1 MAVRCSCPIFT
12 FEFILETAGVVVE
25 ETEEEAAQE
34 KSVTKKKRSK
44 PKTYKELSMEDLN
57 SLLEKMIQE
66 EDYEKAAKIRDE
78 IARRGD
84 TPGTS

>member
-12 FEFILETAGVVVE
+12 YEFILETAGVVVE
-25 ETEEEAAQE
+25 DTEEEGAKE
-34 KSVTKKKRSK
+34 KSGPKKKRSK

-57 SLLEKMIQE
+57 TLLEKVILE

-78 IARRGD
+78 IARRED